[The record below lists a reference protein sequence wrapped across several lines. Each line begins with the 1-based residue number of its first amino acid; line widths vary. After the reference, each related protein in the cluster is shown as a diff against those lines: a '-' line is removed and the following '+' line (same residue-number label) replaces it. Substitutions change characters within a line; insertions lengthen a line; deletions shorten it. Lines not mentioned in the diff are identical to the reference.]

1 MGTKSRKIKTAFR
14 DDYILRSRQTFMNI
28 SATKEKRRDREQY
41 KVQLC
46 KNILITLVSKIKN
59 TQKKYLEL
67 YAELVLVLVFCT
79 WDIRPD
85 G

>member
-1 MGTKSRKIKTAFR
+1 
-14 DDYILRSRQTFMNI
+14 MNI